1 MRLLY
6 SALYYCLLPLLVL
19 RTLWRSR
26 RAVAYRQRL
35 PERFGLF
42 SPRPDLSRP
51 AIWVH
56 AVSVGET
63 LAAAPLVE
71 TLLQQYPAH
80 RLVITTTTP
89 TGSERVRALF
99 GDRVFHVY
107 LPWDLPGCMSRF
119 LARTHPALLL
129 IMETELWPNMLHY
142 SRAAGCRIMLVNARM
157 SERSARGYSR
167 LGGLTQSM
175 LQHLDT
181 AACQTST
188 DSKRL
193 LTLGLSPSALALTGS
208 IKFDLALDD
217 DLRCRVTSQRQALSD
232 QGRPVVVAAST
243 HADEE
248 ALILDAYRGIREALG
263 ECLLV
268 LVPRHPERF
277 DEVGALC
284 RREGWQVVRRSAGT
298 LPGAADDILL
308 GDTMGEL
315 LLLLGCAT
323 VAIIGGSFLSRGGRS
338 RGGRSRGGHNPLEA
352 AAWGVPVV
360 AGPDMVNFEDV
371 SQRLILAGAMVQ
383 LEGDAGLAPCLIE
396 LLEDSTRRQ
405 SMGAAGQQ
413 VLADN
418 RGATARVMTL
428 VAEQLAGY

>member
-1 MRLLY
+1 MRLFY
-6 SALYYCLLPLLVL
+6 SALYYCLVPLLVL
-19 RTLWRSR
+19 RMLWRSR

-42 SPRPDLSRP
+42 SPRPDLDRP

-63 LAAAPLVE
+63 VAAAPLVE
-71 TLLQQYPAH
+71 SLLQQYPAH

-107 LPWDLPGCMSRF
+107 LPWDLPGSMSRF
-119 LARTHPALLL
+119 IARTNPDLLL

-167 LGGLTQSM
+167 VAGLTRSM
-175 LQHLDT
+175 LQQLDV

-188 DSKRL
+188 DGERL
-193 LTLGLSPSALALTGS
+193 LTMGLAPPALAPTGS
-208 IKFDLALDD
+208 IKFDLVLDD
-217 DLRCRVTSQRQALSD
+217 ELRRQVTSLRQAVSD

-243 HADEE
+243 HAGEE
-248 ALILDAYRGIREALG
+248 ALILDAYRDVREALG

-277 DEVGALC
+277 DEATALC
-284 RREGWQVVRRSAGT
+284 QREGWQVVRHSAGT
-298 LPGAADDILL
+298 HSGADHDILL

-315 LLLLGCAT
+315 LLLLGCAS
-323 VAIIGGSFLSRGGRS
+323 VAVIGGSLIPH
-338 RGGRSRGGHNPLEA
+338 GGHNPLEA

-360 AGPDMVNFEDV
+360 AGPHMANFADV
-371 SQRLILAGAMVQ
+371 SRRLVAAGAMLQ
-383 LEGDAGLAPCLIE
+383 LEEGAGLAPCLIE
-396 LLEDSTRRQ
+396 LLEDPARRN

-418 RGATARVMTL
+418 RGATARVMAL
-428 VAEQLAGY
+428 VAEQLAGV

>member
-19 RTLWRSR
+19 RMLWRSR
-26 RAVAYRQRL
+26 RSPAYRQRL

-42 SPRPDLSRP
+42 SPSPNLERP

-56 AVSVGET
+56 AVSVGEIQ
-63 LAAAPLVE
+63 AAAPLVE
-71 TLLQQYPAH
+71 SLLRQYPDY
-80 RLVITTTTP
+80 RLVVTTTTP
-89 TGSERVRALF
+89 TGSERACALF

-119 LARTHPALLL
+119 LARIRPALLL

-157 SERSARGYSR
+157 SEPSARGYR
-167 LGGLTQSM
+167 RVHGFTRSM
-175 LQHLDT
+175 LQQLNV

-188 DSKRL
+188 DGERL
-193 LTLGLSPSALALTGS
+193 LTLGLPQVALALTGS
-208 IKFDLALDD
+208 IKFDLEIDE
-217 DLRCRVTSQRQALSD
+217 DLRCQATSLRQAFSG

-243 HADEE
+243 HAGEE
-248 ALILDAYRGIREALG
+248 VLILAAYRDVREALG
-263 ECLLV
+263 DCLLV

-277 DEVGALC
+277 DDVDELC
-284 RREGWQVVRRSAGT
+284 RKGGWQVVRRSAAEA
-298 LPGAADDILL
+298 PGADDDILL

-315 LLLLGCAT
+315 LLLLGTAT
-323 VAIIGGSFLSRGGRS
+323 VAVVGGSLV
-338 RGGRSRGGHNPLEA
+338 SRGGHNPLEA

-360 AGPDMVNFEDV
+360 VGPHMTNFEDIC
-371 SQRLILAGAMVQ
+371 QRLISAGALVQ
-383 LEGDAGLAPCLIE
+383 LDSPVGLASCLVE
-396 LLEDSTRRQ
+396 LLEDPARRQ

-413 VLADN
+413 VLAGN
-418 RGATARVMTL
+418 RGASNRVMAL
-428 VAEQLAGY
+428 VAEQLAGH